1 MKMRI
6 LSCAV
11 LLGMAAVGR
20 AGAQS
25 ASRRAQAVF
34 PDKTTVSV
42 EIADTESTRSRGLM
56 FREQLAPNEG
66 MIFVF
71 DEPGEHAF
79 WMKNTLIPLDMVWL
93 DADKRILHIAPS
105 VPPCKADPC
114 PTYSPAPGTRA
125 SFVVELVSGFATQH
139 GLKVGDTLAVTGL
152 SPRAGANRP

>member
-11 LLGMAAVGR
+11 LMGMAAVGR
-20 AGAQS
+20 VGAQT
-25 ASRRAQAVF
+25 ASRRAQVVF
-34 PDKTTVSV
+34 PDKTTASV

-56 FREQLAPNEG
+56 FRERLAPNEG

-79 WMKNTLIPLDMVWL
+79 WMKNTLIPLDMLWL
-93 DADKRILHIAPS
+93 DGAKSILHIAHS

-114 PTYSPAPGTRA
+114 PTYAPAAGARA
-125 SFVVELVSGFATQH
+125 SFVVELESGFANRH
-139 GLKVGDTLAVTGL
+139 GVKIGDRVAVTGL
-152 SPRAGANRP
+152 